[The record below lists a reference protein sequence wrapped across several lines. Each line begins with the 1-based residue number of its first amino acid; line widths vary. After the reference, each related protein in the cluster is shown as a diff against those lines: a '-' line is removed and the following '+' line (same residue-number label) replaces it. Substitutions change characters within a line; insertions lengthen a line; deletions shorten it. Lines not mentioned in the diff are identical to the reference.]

1 MLTNMDPPPGEGNFC
16 YDSNHPM
23 KPYIVEQ
30 YNRHVGYVDN
40 SDRMANSYSMCRRT
54 FKWTTKLF
62 FHFLDL
68 TVLNSWILL
77 SSCGAKYTHRDFRL
91 LVRNLIEEA
100 GKSQDLPT
108 PRLVGRPS
116 AAATNVLRL
125 KSRHNKHW
133 PAKSSTNLRCRVCSS
148 RGQRKRTVY
157 MCARCDVGLCVVP
170 CFAEY
175 HTKVNL

>member
-1 MLTNMDPPPGEGNFC
+1 M
-16 YDSNHPM
+16 
-23 KPYIVEQ
+23 
-30 YNRHVGYVDN
+30 GYVDN
-40 SDRMANSYSMCRRT
+40 SDRMANSYSMCRHT

-62 FHFLDL
+62 FHLLDL
-68 TVLNSWILL
+68 RVLNSWILL
-77 SSCGAKYTHRDFRL
+77 SSCRAKYIHRDFRL
-91 LVRNLIEEA
+91 LLLRNLIEVA
-100 GKSQDLPT
+100 GKSQDRPI

-125 KSRHNKHW
+125 ESRLNQQW
-133 PAKSSTNLRCRVCSS
+133 PAKSSTNPRCRVCSS
-148 RGQRKRTVY
+148 RDQRKRTVY